1 MEKVMELSH
10 VTKVLSKRKVL
21 DDISF
26 YVPKGSIMGFLGPN
40 GAGKTTT
47 IRVFTGLI
55 SCSGEV
61 RINNISIKEKRHAV
75 ENIGA
80 IVENPIFFN
89 YMSGE
94 KNLKALAI
102 LDNIEKESINKRIEE
117 VINIVGLK
125 GREKDKVKNYSLGM
139 KQRLGIAQALLNNP
153 KLLILDEPTNGLDP
167 IGIKELR
174 DLILKLNKEKGITV
188 FISSHLLDELQKI
201 CTDFIVINNGKIIKQ
216 GTKEEFLNYGLKD
229 NLEETFINIM
239 TGGK

>member
-1 MEKVMELSH
+1 MEKVMELNH

-21 DDISF
+21 DDINF

-61 RINNISIKEKRHAV
+61 KINDISIKEKRHVA

-94 KNLKALAI
+94 KNLKVLAI
-102 LDNIEKESINKRIEE
+102 LDNIEKESITKRIEE

-167 IGIKELR
+167 MGIKELR